1 MIRSSTALLAFIVL
15 VVSAGAGADAGA
27 RGLLWR
33 VVQTCLASH
42 YVTGGAFPCLAVE
55 TADGADVGYAVLRA
69 PLDGRHVILTPTVRT
84 IGIEADR
91 LRAVD
96 APDYFRDAWSIRHFV
111 TDGLAHQPTREDLA
125 MAVNSRIGRSQDQ
138 LHIHV
143 DCIRPAVKQ
152 ALQRQA
158 PSLNPDSWTQVTVL
172 PRAPRYWAMPVRS
185 EDLAGVNVFNL
196 VAKGLDVDPRRMDD
210 MTVVV
215 AGSDHLAGSDHARD
229 RPGFIVLARQ
239 RVANSQDEAHGEA
252 LLNHSCGAFR

>member
-1 MIRSSTALLAFIVL
+1 MIRSSTVLLAFLVL

-55 TADGADVGYAVLRA
+55 TANGTEGGYAVLRA
-69 PLDGRHVILTPTVRT
+69 PLDGRHVIVTPTVRT

-91 LRAVD
+91 LRAAD

-111 TDGLAHQPTREDLA
+111 TDGLTRQPSREDLA
-125 MAVNSRIGRSQDQ
+125 MAVNSRLGRSQDQ

-143 DCIRPAVKQ
+143 DCVRPAVKQ

-158 PSLNPDSWTQVTVL
+158 ASLSLDRWTQIAVL
-172 PRAPRYWAMPVRS
+172 PHAPRYWALPVRS
-185 EDLAGVNVFNL
+185 EDLAGVNVFTL
-196 VAKGLDVDPRRMDD
+196 VAKGLAVDPRRMDD

-215 AGSDHLAGSDHARD
+215 AGSDNIHD

-239 RVANSQDEAHGEA
+239 RVANSVDEAHGEA
-252 LLNHSCGAFR
+252 LLNHSCGAFH